1 MGIRDDGI
9 PASFVRMLKTHSPAL
24 KMESVEVQQAIAYL
38 VWVSPTYSRAHKELE
53 GYMSITY
60 QELDG
65 YFGRRGF
72 KELNDRL
79 GIFDVTPNWWSD
91 QGLTR
96 GYRLKKDLE
105 DAVGKYLT
113 GWRRRMNKMGRV
125 LVGMD
130 GKHVHH
136 IPQAVASK
144 DMKGITAKAWNRA
157 KVKKLV
163 PVDLPRLAHYSK
175 TLERMLDDPQR
186 DLFFAGDTESV
197 QYKLDVIGRLMGM
210 SREHDGQCC
219 VVQRYVESDSGRLYG
234 KNINLATVPRS
245 IKQVALHGMWEYDFA
260 NCHYSILHQMAQQHG
275 VECKAVAHYLANKEA
290 VRQQL
295 VVDIGIDK
303 DDAKT
308 CLIALIYGARFS
320 HRDED
325 AIPAAVGK
333 DAALRL
339 YKHPLFNALKDDVTA
354 ARFHIIDRHPR
365 SRRSLQNAYGKWI
378 SEKEGER
385 QILAHLLQGVESKM
399 LETVRKLYPDELMLL
414 QHDGFAS
421 LVQLDTDLMTREIH
435 AVTGYRMQIEEDRI
449 TLSPDLGIPKR

>member
-9 PASFVRMLKTHSPAL
+9 PPSFVRMLQTHSPAL
-24 KMESVEVQQAIAYL
+24 KLESVEVQQAIAYL

-53 GYMSITY
+53 GHMSITY

-65 YFGRRGF
+65 HFGRRGF
-72 KELNDRL
+72 KALNDRL

-91 QGLTR
+91 QGLTK
-96 GYRLKKDLE
+96 GYKLKRDLE
-105 DAVGKYLT
+105 AAVGKYLT
-113 GWRRRMNKMGRV
+113 GWRRRMTKASRV

-130 GKHVHH
+130 GKQVHH

-163 PVDLPRLAHYSK
+163 PVDLPRLTHYYK
-175 TLERMLDDPQR
+175 TLERMLDDPQK
-186 DLFFAGDTESV
+186 DLFFAGDIASA

-210 SREHDGQCC
+210 SREHEGQCC
-219 VVQRYVESDSGRLYG
+219 VVQRYIESDSGRLYG

-245 IKQVALHGMWEYDFA
+245 VKEVALHGMWEYDFA
-260 NCHYSILHQMAQQHG
+260 NCHYSILYQMAQQHG
-275 VECKAVAHYLANKEA
+275 IECKAVAYYLDNKDM
-290 VRQQL
+290 VRKQL
-295 VVDIGIDK
+295 MADIGISK

-320 HRDED
+320 HRHED

-333 DAALRL
+333 DAALML
-339 YKHPLFNALKDDVTA
+339 YKHDLFVALKDDVTK
-354 ARFHIIDRHPR
+354 ARLLILEKWPR
-365 SRRSLQNAYGKWI
+365 SRRSLQNLYGKWI
-378 SEKEGER
+378 SEKAGDR
-385 QILAHLLQGVESKM
+385 QILAHLLQGVEAKM
-399 LETVRKLYPDELMLL
+399 LEAIRKQYPDELMLL

-421 LVQLDTDLMTREIH
+421 LVQLNVELMTKAIYE
-435 AVTGYRMQIEEDRI
+435 ATGYQMMIEVKRI
-449 TLSPDLGIPKR
+449 SLSPDMGIPKR